1 MVHLY
6 DIHGDGWLDNLYL
19 QVAHDNG
26 TDLYSLH
33 CACKVVRVFI
43 QDATLSMWRNRTR
56 RGPKGDVMPY
66 EWEAL
71 WTVGYSDGVTETSFD
86 VVGGVDS
93 VIEVRGYTLNST
105 HNVLD
110 FDATKPS
117 NMCVAPPSKAK
128 PRPSAAH
135 MPDEK
140 YGNGSDTSSKT
151 TSPPPLV
158 DVRLALM
165 TSNGEST

>member
-19 QVAHDNG
+19 QVGHSNG

-33 CACKVVRVFI
+33 CACKVVRVFSS
-43 QDATLSMWRNRTR
+43 DATLSLWRNRTVD
-56 RGPKGDVMPY
+56 GPKGDVMPY

-71 WTVGYSDGVTETSFD
+71 WTVGYSDGLTETSFG

-93 VIEVRGYTLNST
+93 VIEVRDYSLSGT

-117 NMCVAPPSKAK
+117 NMCVPPPPKAK
-128 PRPSAAH
+128 PRPSSIS
-135 MPDEK
+135 DERH
-140 YGNGSDTSSKT
+140 GNSSDTSSKPK
-151 TSPPPLV
+151 PPPSPLV